1 MDFSYAW
8 LPGLF
13 ISRPNRF
20 IAYFMTAEGEVRAH
34 VPNTGR
40 LRELLVPGAEV
51 LLSRHS
57 EAHRKTGFEL
67 RLIKNDQIWVSI
79 DSQLPNRVVEEGFQS
94 GIIDD
99 FGAVSDY
106 RREVTFGNSRFDF
119 CLYGDVDC
127 WVEVKGVTLV
137 EDGWSYFPDAP
148 TERGTRHLTE
158 LTEAARQGI
167 SAGVVF
173 LVQHPAA
180 KGFTPNGKMDPAFAR
195 AVNAASAAGVR
206 LVAWK
211 CAVSPAGVALT
222 HRIPITLWEETNE
235 NPLHP
240 QTRKSGKTRLRK

>member
-1 MDFSYAW
+1 LDFSYEW
-8 LPGLF
+8 LPGCF

-20 IAYFMTAEGEVRAH
+20 IAYFSTAEGDVRAH

-67 RLIKNDQIWVSI
+67 RLVKTGETWVSI
-79 DSQLPNRVVEEGFQS
+79 DSQLPNRVVEEGIRS
-94 GIIDD
+94 GAIND
-99 FGAVSDY
+99 FGAVSGY

-119 CLYGDVDC
+119 CLYGEQDC

-148 TERGTRHLTE
+148 TERGTRHLLE
-158 LTEAARQGI
+158 LTEAAVRGI
-167 SAGVVF
+167 PAGVVF
-173 LVQHPAA
+173 LVQHPLAR
-180 KGFTPNGKMDPAFAR
+180 GFTPNGKMDPAFAR
-195 AVNAASAAGVR
+195 AVNAASAAGVH

-211 CAVSPAGVALT
+211 CAVTPDGIQLT
-222 HRIPITLWEETNE
+222 DRIPITLWEESNE

-240 QTRKSGKTRLRK
+240 PARKSGKRRL